1 MNVQELIDKLNDVPD
16 KSLKVVI
23 EPIGVGRY
31 SFYEA
36 NVVTGTL
43 IPTDEEIVIMENA
56 VLISNAG

>member
-1 MNVQELIDKLNDVPD
+1 MNVQELINKLNDIPD

-31 SFYEA
+31 GFYEA

-43 IPTDEEIVIMENA
+43 IPTDEESIVMENA